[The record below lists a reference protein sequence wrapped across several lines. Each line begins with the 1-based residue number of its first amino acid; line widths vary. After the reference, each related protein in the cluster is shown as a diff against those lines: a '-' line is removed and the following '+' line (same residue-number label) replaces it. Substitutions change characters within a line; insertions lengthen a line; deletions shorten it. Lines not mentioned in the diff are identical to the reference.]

1 MWTHSIY
8 IFATVLDVVL
18 IGVTYP
24 WLFVFI
30 WVLIKGHFPVWL
42 INFSEKTPVCSEDKQ
57 VKTKIMRHTIGPV
70 LIARI

>member
-1 MWTHSIY
+1 MDSLHIY
-8 IFATVLDVVL
+8 ICNSIRCCVNW
-18 IGVTYP
+18 VTY
-24 WLFVFI
+24 LFVFI

-42 INFSEKTPVCSEDKQ
+42 INFSEKTPVCSEDEQ